1 MNKEITEIVVK
12 VNDMDEYDKL
22 YRTIKLNYDDFQYLG
37 RIEKYP
43 NYIFINFHFFN
54 SAFYSNKEENLNDL
68 DVINFIRTRRNFT
81 YNKIF
86 NINNINEIL
95 NILKNKTVIP
105 SYTPKGKIIRTF
117 ENFLLNRNI

>member
-54 SAFYSNKEENLNDL
+54 SVYYSNREENLNDL